1 MQWRKHVRIKYGGRV
16 GVGQGQRD
24 REQVQLQVRVLQLQR
39 DRGARLSYVCHQPQL
54 SSTARRSSSVSAM
67 LCCGRRKEGRGEV
80 TDISASP
87 GRQASANQLRPK
99 EPPPMVIQGD
109 FRKVSGISTE
119 IFKQIQT
126 VENDHDA
133 STAAAFEAVERRG
146 QMVVRTIEPRQMGR
160 QAQEAAKKFVSVQ
173 DPKYPIHFVEI
184 IKSPGQTLGLYIREG
199 NGVDRNDGV
208 FISRI
213 ALESAVYNSGCL
225 KVGDEILAVN
235 LVDVTHM
242 SLDDVV
248 IVMSI
253 PTRLILATRRGPHQ
267 LISHNLHSEH
277 KTTPVVVIKR
287 DINEDENDHSTSN
300 HIRDSSR
307 RRGDGREMLPSRSR
321 LGLTGL
327 GSTQD
332 LGSSNGDLY
341 YNSRPEGHWSYQPPP
356 PPVITHQPKPSATQ
370 HFQPYE
376 RGYPKTLESLA
387 EKVHSFYANPVMS
400 SNGPR
405 RMSTG
410 TGMQSVGRIS
420 SQTPASHYGYSQHTG
435 GSRIMPRSG
444 SDQHLPR
451 VDYTSITTP
460 ARHTLLRSSLKTG
473 SSAMR
478 YNTRYGQSDTTSSTR
493 GQGQFGTL
501 TRRHRPSLDYASD
514 TEATCSSS
522 PRSAYYYYRHNL
534 NNPSQSS
541 AVSHLATLS
550 RSQIGQGSTGLRT
563 NSLPRSGRTLPQ
575 QPGLRTGLSTVTSGL
590 IDQEDSDGALSA
602 PEFPSIRRDRG
613 RIPSSPSVFT
623 SDEYRAWLSRTPS
636 TSALYEQIRATTN
649 RPPRYTYSAENIHAA
664 ANQAEYG
671 GYGSYRPMSSTL
683 DRLSTRSASAQQVNL
698 ANLRASTAIS
708 STSHR
713 TASNPRP
720 SSVASN
726 VRSSL
731 SQKPSLSSTVSQRAT
746 SVRRIRNLL
755 DLESTRSIPTPTP
768 ARAQDQRLL
777 DINPAEF
784 LKYKIEK
791 PPTVGTPSSTS
802 SLLSSLGDTSGDLSS
817 GVNGLL
823 WVHLLAGRG
832 LRSTTSSSAATTPST
847 PSGQPS
853 LGTCALRD
861 LYCVLECDRVHKA
874 RTVVR
879 TGDLMF
885 DWDETFELDLVGNR
899 QLDLL
904 VYSWDPQHRHK
915 LCYKGSVHLVSLL
928 KESPLHQLALK
939 VEPRGTIYL
948 RLRYTD
954 AHQTFRRRGLPV
966 ISLATRVAPLFGV
979 DLDTVVT
986 RECKTGGVPGGV
998 STALAMSSS
1007 PNIPIIVW
1015 RCVEEVERRGLD
1027 IIGLYRLCGS
1037 ASKKRILREAFER
1050 NARSVD
1056 LSPDNVPDINV
1067 ITGVL
1072 KDYLREL
1079 PEPLFT
1085 KCLYQMMVDA
1095 LAVCLPDDPQGN
1107 AKLMFS
1113 ILDCLPKVNRCTLIY
1128 LLDHLA
1134 LVLSQC
1140 NKMSPASLAVCFGPV
1155 LMLHSEETGPQLD
1168 FQQPIAVLKYLLEI
1182 WPVKSVRKIS
1192 SVASTLPRVTQAV
1205 EHNNTSNPSMPSQ
1218 LHSQVPVHLQHH
1230 PVQGTL
1236 GRTAQPWQPPPSLH
1250 QQPPITTHVAP
1261 AASIRPPPPVKPR
1274 QVIVSSPGSP
1284 SSEDSTF
1291 QESIKVNLNNG
1302 HKNGHTNSLN
1312 SHNNGHTNNNSN
1324 NNNNNKDRGN
1334 LGFAR
1339 NENPEQI
1346 TPTSSVDTEEGNP
1359 SHPEEGER
1367 GVEGD
1372 AEASDED
1379 HLSKLH

>member
-1 MQWRKHVRIKYGGRV
+1 MDKRTNSIT
-16 GVGQGQRD
+16 
-24 REQVQLQVRVLQLQR
+24 
-39 DRGARLSYVCHQPQL
+39 ARTTDLDT
-54 SSTARRSSSVSAM
+54 STAKGKEEKQRAWTPGETRKRRAESSSCTIKGEELLTASDGLPEDTSNKRGCKSAAQVWM
-67 LCCGRRKEGRGEV
+67 SLLSLCDRMCGSAAWLVLFTCLHGEGRGEV

-87 GRQASANQLRPK
+87 GRQAPANQLRPK

-119 IFKQIQT
+119 IFKQIET

-133 STAAAFEAVERRG
+133 STAAALEAVERRG
-146 QMVVRTIEPRQMGR
+146 EMVVRVIEPRQMGR
-160 QAQEAAKKFVSVQ
+160 QASEAAKKFIAMQ
-173 DPKYPIHFVEI
+173 DPKQPIHFVEI
-184 IKSPGQTLGLYIREG
+184 IKRPGQTLGLYIREG

-213 ALESAVYNSGCL
+213 ALETAVYNSGCL

-248 IVMSI
+248 IIMSI
-253 PTRLILATRRGPHQ
+253 PRRLVLATRHGQHQ
-267 LISHNLHSEH
+267 PVSHSRQTEH
-277 KTTPVVVIKR
+277 KAPPVVVIKR
-287 DINEDENDHSTSN
+287 ELNEDESDHATSN
-300 HIRDSSR
+300 HVRDGSR

-327 GSTQD
+327 GSSQD

-356 PPVITHQPKPSATQ
+356 PPVITHQPKPSTTQ

-387 EKVHSFYANPVMS
+387 EKDFTKVHSFYTGPVMP
-400 SNGPR
+400 SNGR

-410 TGMQSVGRIS
+410 AGMQSVGSRLS
-420 SQTPASHYGYSQHTG
+420 SQTQSTHYGYGQHTG
-435 GSRIMPRSG
+435 TGRIMPRSG

-460 ARHTLLRSSLKTG
+460 ARHTLLRSSLKSGT
-473 SSAMR
+473 SALR
-478 YNTRYGQSDTTSSTR
+478 YNTRYGTQGDSASTTQR
-493 GQGQFGTL
+493 QGQFGTL

-522 PRSAYYYYRHNL
+522 PKSAYYYYRHNM
-534 NNPSQSS
+534 NNPPQSS

-550 RSQIGQGSTGLRT
+550 RSQIGQSSSGLRS

-575 QPGLRTGLSTVTSGL
+575 QPGLRSGLSTVASGL

-602 PEFPSIRRDRG
+602 PELPSIRRDRG

-636 TSALYEQIRATTN
+636 TSALYEQIRATTT

-664 ANQAEYG
+664 ANQGE
-671 GYGSYRPMSSTL
+671 YGSYGAYRPLSSTL

-708 STSHR
+708 STCPR
-713 TASNPRP
+713 GTANQRP
-720 SSVASN
+720 ASVASSA
-726 VRSSL
+726 RTSL
-731 SQKPSLSSTVSQRAT
+731 TSQKPSLSSSTTQRAT

-768 ARAQDQRLL
+768 TRTQDQRLL

-802 SLLSSLGDTSGDLSS
+802 SLLSSLGETSSGDLAG
-817 GVNGLL
+817 GVSGLL

-847 PSGQPS
+847 PSGQPNLAS
-853 LGTCALRD
+853 CGLRD

-874 RTVVR
+874 RTVMR

-904 VYSWDPQHRHK
+904 VYSWDPQYRHK
-915 LCYKGSVHLVSLL
+915 LCYKGSVHLATLL
-928 KESPLHQLALK
+928 KESPVHQLAVK

-954 AHQTFRRRGLPV
+954 AQQTFRRRGLPV

-979 DLDTVVT
+979 DLDTVVS
-986 RECKTGGVPGGV
+986 RESKTGGVPGGV
-998 STALAMSSS
+998 STALAMGV
-1007 PNIPIIVW
+1007 PNVPIIVW

-1037 ASKKRILREAFER
+1037 ATKKRILREAFER
-1050 NARSVD
+1050 NARSVN

-1134 LVLSQC
+1134 MVVSQC

-1155 LMLHSEETGPQLD
+1155 LMLHSEENGPPLD

-1192 SVASTLPRVTQAV
+1192 SVASALPRVTPVV
-1205 EHNNTSNPSMPSQ
+1205 EHNNSQ
-1218 LHSQVPVHLQHH
+1218 QQLQQQQQH
-1230 PVQGTL
+1230 
-1236 GRTAQPWQPPPSLH
+1236 WQPQHSLH
-1250 QQPPITTHVAP
+1250 QQPPTTVPP
-1261 AASIRPPPPVKPR
+1261 AALASSTRPPPPVKPR

-1284 SSEDSTF
+1284 SSEESEVSPEPINKNLLGGLGLEKSNEGTTVNST
-1291 QESIKVNLNNG
+1291 G
-1302 HKNGHTNSLN
+1302 PGT
-1312 SHNNGHTNNNSN
+1312 
-1324 NNNNNKDRGN
+1324 
-1334 LGFAR
+1334 
-1339 NENPEQI
+1339 EQI
-1346 TPTSSVDTEEGNP
+1346 TPTSSVDTEEGNIP
-1359 SHPEEGER
+1359 HLEEGEK

-1372 AEASDED
+1372 IEASDD
-1379 HLSKLH
+1379 DRHQHVSKTH